1 MSYSNFS
8 DILLRWYHN
17 NKRNLPW
24 RDTNNPY
31 RIWISEI
38 ILQQTQVK
46 QGYSYFLRFVE
57 RFPNVYELAKA
68 DEDEVLKY
76 WQGLGYY
83 SRARN
88 LHKAAKSIWENG
100 SFPNDYQSIRSLKG
114 VGDYTAA
121 AIASFAFGQHY
132 AVVDGNVYR
141 VLSRYFGIKTPID
154 ISEGKKYYKELANE
168 LLPKDDTSPK
178 YNQAIMDFG
187 ALQCTPLNPKCV
199 SCPLNDSCVALSLND
214 VRSYPCKSKK
224 IAISE
229 RFFNY
234 FFIEFNKSFLMF
246 KRGTDD
252 IWAGLYEPLLVEQNS
267 VLNDIE
273 DFKKLLSPYIIYNEI
288 PEVRILDKNI
298 RHKLTHRTLHCNFY
312 HIKLR
317 ELPTLINPFK
327 GCWVNHSQL
336 SLYAFPK
343 VIDTIMKKYI
353 Y

>member
-88 LHKAAKSIWENG
+88 LHKAAKSICENG
-100 SFPNDYQSIRSLKG
+100 SFPNDYQSIRRLKG

-121 AIASFAFGQHY
+121 AIASFAFGQHH

-141 VLSRYFGIKTPID
+141 DVTETMRDDVSHEEYGTCSTCLIQSARYNA
-154 ISEGKKYYKELANE
+154 Y
-168 LLPKDDTSPK
+168 
-178 YNQAIMDFG
+178 
-187 ALQCTPLNPKCV
+187 
-199 SCPLNDSCVALSLND
+199 
-214 VRSYPCKSKK
+214 
-224 IAISE
+224 
-229 RFFNY
+229 
-234 FFIEFNKSFLMF
+234 
-246 KRGTDD
+246 RGTMD
-252 IWAGLYEPLLVEQNS
+252 
-267 VLNDIE
+267 
-273 DFKKLLSPYIIYNEI
+273 
-288 PEVRILDKNI
+288 
-298 RHKLTHRTLHCNFY
+298 TL
-312 HIKLR
+312 
-317 ELPTLINPFK
+317 
-327 GCWVNHSQL
+327 W
-336 SLYAFPK
+336 
-343 VIDTIMKKYI
+343 
-353 Y
+353 